1 MIFLL
6 LVLKFYQN
14 DIQNFTQTLKETLL
28 IDPEVRRQNAYKARR
43 ALDKL
48 RPKYIKEDWINLLV
62 EITTGG

>member
-1 MIFLL
+1 MIIRMIFKTLL
-6 LVLKFYQN
+6 KHS
-14 DIQNFTQTLKETLL
+14 KETLL